1 MNLIA
6 SKYRFLPCRKICSN
20 QNSYHRYTF
29 EHAECTTDAHS
40 LPTIKVHVSPARKK
54 SVKAEMKSVEIL
66 KDSKMKTRDDT
77 AKHMKEDKSFDR
89 IADTK
94 NQSKRI
100 SEKPIQTSLKKIDTL
115 HSVSTEQENSRKK
128 KKRKY
133 NLSDDL
139 KNVPEEYIPDAP
151 KTKKSSID
159 FKYIPSQK
167 SALESMPLVMNE
179 YTPTLCDNKCIP
191 EDVNYVPN
199 SIEKLEV
206 DYETYEPCAT
216 TAIPND
222 ILKEY
227 VPNSKG
233 IKSSIEEYEPDFKSP
248 SKLMK
253 FDDSYVPSVRQNVP
267 NEFRRILDKSEKSKI
282 QKIDTHR
289 KGTLSKRKMDLFS

>member
-1 MNLIA
+1 M
-6 SKYRFLPCRKICSN
+6 
-20 QNSYHRYTF
+20 
-29 EHAECTTDAHS
+29 
-40 LPTIKVHVSPARKK
+40 
-54 SVKAEMKSVEIL
+54 L
-66 KDSKMKTRDDT
+66 KDNKTKTRDDM

-89 IADTK
+89 ITDPK

-100 SEKPIQTSLKKIDTL
+100 SEKPIQTSLKKLDAIY
-115 HSVSTEQENSRKK
+115 SASTKQENSRKK

-133 NLSDDL
+133 DLSDL

-151 KTKKSSID
+151 KTKKSCID

-167 SALESMPLVMNE
+167 STLESMSLVMNE
-179 YTPTLCDNKCIP
+179 YTPTLYDNKCIS
-191 EDVNYVPN
+191 EDVNYIPN

-206 DYETYEPCAT
+206 NYETYEPCAT

-253 FDDSYVPSVRQNVP
+253 FDDSYVPSSVRQSVP
-267 NEFRRILDKSEKSKI
+267 NEFKRILDKSEKSKI
-282 QKIDTHR
+282 QKIEAYR
-289 KGTLSKRKMDLFS
+289 KGALPKKKMDFFS